1 MNEINNK
8 NNHKKND
15 SVRKCIISGEVME
28 KDNLIR
34 FILSPDNKI
43 IPDFKNRLGGKG
55 AWVEAKKSVLEE
67 AIKKNAFSKAFKT
80 KVDVDNTLLEMVINA
95 YMKKGLDFISLAKK
109 AGVLITGFEKVK
121 DIIIKDKT
129 LFLIEAKDSD
139 GDGKSKMIKI
149 ARETPIFELYNTEEL
164 DKALNRTNTVHIAI
178 KKSDM
183 GNSVYKELKRIKI
196 FINS

>member
-1 MNEINNK
+1 
-8 NNHKKND
+8 
-15 SVRKCIISGEVME
+15 ME

-164 DKALNRTNTVHIAI
+164 DKALSRTNTVHIAI

-183 GNSVYKELKRIKI
+183 GHSVYKELKKIEI